1 VRQKKLPFL
10 APHYTSADSI
20 DPPPVATARHSSG
33 SVAALPYTGSMLPD
47 PTQRTLAGSLAALAA
62 LACVFAASQ
71 LPPPAPWL
79 LWLALPI
86 YGFARIQRDAQRAV
100 LWRGAEGRW
109 RWLPAVALPLA
120 AGLCCDLLLAPLLQ
134 ALQTPDRLYPLL
146 GFSAVMV
153 GLLVVQW
160 RSWPLFGL
168 LYVSRLPPQAPGDS
182 GWQRL
187 SERARE
193 LSSPADAYF
202 SDGLPVSGALL
213 GVLVAP
219 LLLPWWPAEVSR
231 LWLVVL
237 LSLTVIVAFE
247 IILSRCEHARQRPRP
262 RADLPS
268 FLLDG
273 RGMAQVEGEGANPTA
288 EEPLPAGPDQDLRLA
303 ARRGDSAAIKEALAR
318 GADANAAPPPEAADQ
333 RSALIAAATAADLGG
348 LRALIGAG
356 ADVNRVCCGQ
366 TALLAA
372 TRDSYAGRIDA
383 VMTLL
388 ANGADPNLAD
398 DVGNTPLHL
407 AALTRDAGVAQSLLD
422 AGARL
427 DAINR
432 EDMTPL
438 SLACEAGNWVVVEF
452 LIKHGARSDVEGAT
466 PALLFA
472 AAVDGDDPRGVKL
485 LLKARARV
493 NARGPQART
502 ALMVAAL
509 ADNAE
514 VAEALLAAGA
524 EVDARDDSG
533 HSALL
538 EAARAGANRVL
549 QRLVFHR
556 PDVDVR
562 DLRGRSALHL
572 AALAGNADV
581 DTVKLLLALGCPA
594 DAVDQSGT
602 TAAGLAAIAG
612 RWPLVRVLDPD
623 YPLPSA
629 HVVDEAEAE
638 AEAVER
644 IEPDVPGRLLVKAA
658 LQGRYPLFQE
668 LLQVPGIGVA
678 DLAESLRVAAAHQDR
693 RYVEALLDQGVD
705 AFARDSDGIAL
716 WERVCAE
723 QPPLL
728 DTLDALL
735 QSAERNPLAP
745 SLLLPGL
752 CQQRVDA
759 GSLEDFTGLFERAL
773 ALAEV
778 AACDSRGRPALSL
791 ATAHLPQ
798 ALIERLLA
806 AGAAANASDP
816 DGRGALT
823 ALAWARREDAREIAP
838 LLIRAGADPAQQAR
852 DGTTAAGIAR
862 LTGQIEL
869 AELLDWPPGAHPG
882 TPLDGR
888 NVADAGRRG
897 DLATLD
903 RLLSLGLDVDGV
915 DEQGAT
921 ALLHAAGSGQL
932 ALCKAL
938 FERGADLN
946 RPSGKGVV
954 PLAAAILGGRS
965 SVIDWL
971 LQHGVDR
978 ESVLLGRMTAL
989 ALAAACLRLPLVDS
1003 LLQRGA
1009 DPEGRTAPDS
1019 PLQATLALLDDTTRP
1034 LAAIQSVL
1042 NRLLEARANPDRP
1055 DAQGRTPLHRLLGSG
1070 CSEPSLRD
1078 EARLQ
1083 PIVATLL
1090 QAGANP
1096 NAADASGRT
1105 PLHWACRHGL
1115 VNCGGT
1121 LLEFGADPRVTDAA
1135 RQMPIDLLSPRY
1147 RIHLGP
1153 TLRQAAEAWN
1163 RQRG

>member
-1 VRQKKLPFL
+1 VPVSANLKVSADAVVVP
-10 APHYTSADSI
+10 ATTTSAGL
-20 DPPPVATARHSSG
+20 RSSFPE
-33 SVAALPYTGSMLPD
+33 VPYTREMLSD
-47 PTQRTLAGSLAALAA
+47 PIQRTVAGSLAALAL
-62 LACVFAASQ
+62 LACVYAAS
-71 LPPPAPWL
+71 LWPPPAPWL
-79 LWLALPI
+79 LWLALPF
-86 YGFARIQRDAQRAV
+86 YGFARIQLHPQRAA
-100 LWRGAEGRW
+100 LWRGAEGRR
-109 RWLPAVALPLA
+109 RWLPALALPLA
-120 AGLCCDLLLAPLLQ
+120 GGLCCDLLLAPLLQ

-146 GFSAVMV
+146 GFSALMV
-153 GLLVVQW
+153 GLLVAQW
-160 RSWPLFGL
+160 RSWPWFGL
-168 LYVSRLPPQAPGDS
+168 LFISRLPQHASGD
-182 GWQRL
+182 GLWRRL
-187 SERARE
+187 AERARE
-193 LSSPADAYF
+193 LSAPADAYF
-202 SDGLPVSGALL
+202 TDGLLVSSALL
-213 GVLVAP
+213 AVMVAP
-219 LLLPWWPAEVSR
+219 SLLPWWPAEISR
-231 LWLVVL
+231 FWLLLLLLLVVA
-237 LSLTVIVAFE
+237 VAFE
-247 IILSRCEHARQRPRP
+247 LILRRSEHARQRPQP

-273 RGMAQVEGEGANPTA
+273 SAIERAQGVEPDPVAA
-288 EEPLPAGPDQDLRLA
+288 ELMLPAGPDQDLRLA
-303 ARRGDSAAIKEALAR
+303 ARRGDSVAIKQALAR

-356 ADVNRVCCGQ
+356 ADVNRVCSGQ

-398 DVGNTPLHL
+398 EGGNTPLHL

-452 LIKHGARSDVEGAT
+452 LIKHGARSDVDGAT

-514 VAEALLAAGA
+514 IAEALLAAGA
-524 EVDARDDSG
+524 EVNARDDSG

-562 DLRGRSALHL
+562 DLRGRGALHL

-581 DTVKLLLALGCPA
+581 ATLKLLLALGCPT
-594 DAVDQSGT
+594 DAVDQAGN
-602 TAAGLAAIAG
+602 TAAGLAVNAG

-623 YPLPSA
+623 YPLPST
-629 HVVDEAEAE
+629 HVIDDAEAE
-638 AEAVER
+638 ADAVER
-644 IEPDVPGRLLVKAA
+644 IEPDVPGRLLVRAA
-658 LQGRYPLFQE
+658 LQGRFPLYQE
-668 LLQVPGIGVA
+668 LLQVPGIGAA

-693 RYVEALLDQGVD
+693 RYVEALIDQGVD
-705 AFARDSDGIAL
+705 AFARDSSGITL

-735 QSAERNPLAP
+735 QGAERNPQAP
-745 SLLLPGL
+745 SMLLPGL
-752 CQQRVDA
+752 CQLRIDA
-759 GSLEDFTGLFERAL
+759 GSVADYTRLFERAL
-773 ALAEV
+773 ASADV
-778 AACDSRGRPALSL
+778 SACDSRGRPALSL
-791 ATAHLPQ
+791 AAAHLPL
-798 ALIERLLA
+798 ALIQRLLA
-806 AGAAANASDP
+806 AGADANATDA

-823 ALAWARREDAREIAP
+823 ALAWARRDDAREIAP
-838 LLIRAGADPAQQAR
+838 LLIRAGADPTQRGR
-852 DGTTAAGIAR
+852 DGTTPAGIAR
-862 LTGQIEL
+862 MTGQIEL
-869 AELLDWPPGAHPG
+869 AALLDWPAGAHPG

-888 NVADAGRRG
+888 SVAGAGRRG

-915 DEQGAT
+915 DDQGAT

-932 ALCKAL
+932 ELCKAL
-938 FERGADLN
+938 RDRGADLD
-946 RPSGKGVV
+946 RPSAKGVV

-965 SVIDWL
+965 DVVDWL
-971 LQHGVDR
+971 IQHGVDR

-989 ALAAACLRLPLVDS
+989 ALAAACLRLSLVDS

-1009 DPEGRTAPDS
+1009 DPEGRAAPES
-1019 PLQATLALLDDTTRP
+1019 PLQATLALLDDPSRP
-1034 LAAIQSVL
+1034 LPAIQSVL

-1055 DAQGRTPLHRLLGSG
+1055 DAEGRTPLHQLLGSG
-1070 CSEPSLRD
+1070 RAEPTLRD
-1078 EARLQ
+1078 EGRLQ
-1083 PIVATLL
+1083 PIVSTLL

-1096 NAADASGRT
+1096 NAPDATGRT

-1121 LLEFGADPRVTDAA
+1121 LLELGADPRVADAA
-1135 RQMPIDLLSPRY
+1135 RQVPIDLLSPRY